1 MLAAPVKFEAIISG
15 RAGSPLPAAKI
26 STPDGAHRVQRPTFQ
41 SKRSGLLLGVL
52 LTFTS
57 AVAAR
62 GAESFSWNK
71 QTDRVTAD
79 VRSWQLDTL
88 LEKVTADT
96 GWQVFL
102 EPNTKHEVSA
112 KFSNLPPG
120 QALRLLLGELNFA
133 LVPETN
139 GSPKL
144 FVFRTV
150 MSSATQL
157 VQKPEPKTAERA
169 AKKIPNELIV
179 TLKPGAKIDDIAR
192 ALGAKVV
199 GRIPELNAYRLQFD
213 DETATDGARTA
224 LANNSEVAAVDANY
238 AIGRPPEAREML
250 ATSVPKV
257 NLRLNP
263 PSDNGRVVVGLID
276 TSVQRLGDGLDNFL
290 LKPVSVAGEA
300 SNNGAAPTH
309 GTSMAETIL
318 RSIESTGKGATSV
331 QILPV
336 DVYGP
341 NESTSTF
348 DVARGLVEAV
358 NGGANILNL
367 SLGGYGD
374 SAFMRNIVQQISQRS
389 IPIFAAA
396 GNEPVTTA
404 FYPAAYP
411 EVIAVTAGMQG
422 KIANYANYGGFVD
435 IAAPD
440 ANVIYY
446 AGKPFYVRGTSAS
459 AAFASGMAAAI
470 ADSMKRT
477 PSDAA
482 AAVRQNLAVKPTP

>member
-1 MLAAPVKFEAIISG
+1 MLWEGMSFTQWRNDAKAG
-15 RAGSPLPAAKI
+15 RAGSPLPAAL
-26 STPDGAHRVQRPTFQ
+26 SDDGAHGVTRPTPQ
-41 SKRSGLLLGVL
+41 WIRAAAVLLLIFAFVV
-52 LTFTS
+52 T
-57 AVAAR
+57 ADA
-62 GAESFSWNK
+62 AESFSWNK

-79 VRSWQLDTL
+79 VRSWQLNTL
-88 LEKVTADT
+88 LERITADT

-102 EPNTKHEVSA
+102 EPNTRHDVSA

-120 QALRLLLGELNFA
+120 QALRLLLGDLNFA

-144 FVFRTV
+144 FIFRTV

-157 VQKPEPKTAERA
+157 VQKPEPKPNERA
-169 AKKIPNELIV
+169 ARKIPNELIV

-192 ALGAKVV
+192 ALGAKVI
-199 GRIPELNAYRLQFD
+199 GQIPELNAYRLQFED
-213 DETATDGARTA
+213 DAATETARES
-224 LANNSEVAAVDANY
+224 LANNSDVAAVDANY
-238 AIGRPPEAREML
+238 AIGRPPQAREML
-250 ATSVPKV
+250 ATSVPRV

-263 PSDNGRVVVGLID
+263 PTDSGRVIVGLID

-290 LKPVSVAGEA
+290 LKPVSIAGEA
-300 SNNGAAPTH
+300 ATNGDAPTH

-374 SAFMRNIVQQISQRS
+374 SAFMRNVVQQINQRS
-389 IPIFAAA
+389 IPVFAAA

-440 ANVIYY
+440 VNVIYY
-446 AGKPFYVRGTSAS
+446 GGKPFYVRGTSAS

-470 ADSMKRT
+470 ADSMKRS

-482 AAVRQNLAVKPTP
+482 ATVRQNLAVKTAP